1 MTTQDLIDYQLAA
14 KAAGYVLTFKQGGCK
29 GGAYCGAFIERGGE
43 VVAWRP
49 KECDGDAFRLAVR
62 LHLNINVVESGVFA
76 SRYEN
81 EQVIAEKKNSDH
93 QEAARLAV
101 FKCAVEIGRAKQ

>member
-43 VVAWRP
+43 LVAWNP
-49 KECDGDAFRLAVR
+49 KKDNGDAFALMVDCRISPQ
-62 LHLNINVVESGVFA
+62 HWKSGVESFNPEIPLQPICHFSGD
-76 SRYEN
+76 R
-81 EQVIAEKKNSDH
+81 H
-93 QEAARLAV
+93 EAARLSIFNAAV
-101 FKCAVEIGRAKQ
+101 ALGGL